1 VCQSV
6 PDCVRLC
13 QGLFF
18 KLNDEFE
25 HRPCLAHE
33 LTLILRSVQP
43 SGYARPI
50 VYDPDSAVP
59 TGRDLLFLSFKTTET
74 SATSC
79 AKLVWLSD
87 CSKVFKRS
95 RAQAAIAPQEKGD
108 SHRTRTFHPIN
119 PSTENPQ
126 NTHDHVWNS
135 NYPCAP
141 ANAFPSSCRIPIP
154 FRHCLNQSTQMVPD
168 ACDSVRV
175 LGVFRTMHETTSRFA
190 AQLHRIFGCSSI
202 AESSP

>member
-1 VCQSV
+1 VIR
-6 PDCVRLC
+6 D
-13 QGLFF
+13 
-18 KLNDEFE
+18 
-25 HRPCLAHE
+25 
-33 LTLILRSVQP
+33 LRSVLQGRENLKYFPDNETRIVISDCQSNGSCKDRCRRFTMKHTAQP
-43 SGYARPI
+43 SAAAKHVQIKHRKL
-50 VYDPDSAVP
+50 
-59 TGRDLLFLSFKTTET
+59 GRQTLVRSCLLDVKCWHMCTR
-74 SATSC
+74 C
-79 AKLVWLSD
+79 A
-87 CSKVFKRS
+87 
-95 RAQAAIAPQEKGD
+95 
-108 SHRTRTFHPIN
+108 FHPIN
-119 PSTENPQ
+119 LSTENPQ